1 MAPPAT
7 PPTTAPMAAPSH
19 PPAIA
24 PTPAPTAAPAPAP
37 IAVFLPGVAHPPR
50 TTTADMTNRKLRIR
64 ISSAASVT
72 GALGSSDRQL
82 LGALVPDLDAVAV
95 FEDDQRSPPGADSHL
110 GLRVDLERAGDEPVG
125 RVAVPRPANPQ
136 LVLRNHGDRDGQT
149 VRPDDDHADRGA
161 ELDTPAAET
170 VALHRNL
177 TEHQPCLPATGSKPG
192 VWTGAMQR
200 SCPPDAECQD
210 VTQRPGAGSGSA

>member
-1 MAPPAT
+1 
-7 PPTTAPMAAPSH
+7 MAAPSH

-64 ISSAASVT
+64 ISSAATVT

-95 FEDDQRSPPGADSHL
+95 FEDDRFTGISRSICLVSRPPGRCPGS
-110 GLRVDLERAGDEPVG
+110 
-125 RVAVPRPANPQ
+125 RP
-136 LVLRNHGDRDGQT
+136 
-149 VRPDDDHADRGA
+149 
-161 ELDTPAAET
+161 EL
-170 VALHRNL
+170 
-177 TEHQPCLPATGSKPG
+177 
-192 VWTGAMQR
+192 MQR
-200 SCPPDAECQD
+200 PCPPGGFRFRLEA
-210 VTQRPGAGSGSA
+210 TPGALESTDFDLSCSAIRQ

>member
-24 PTPAPTAAPAPAP
+24 PSPAPTASPAPAP

-72 GALGSSDRQL
+72 GPLWALRVPCRVRRSRYGADDEVDGCDPDEKHPARPVGALGSSDRQL
-82 LGALVPDLDAVAV
+82 LGPLVPDLDAVAV
-95 FEDDQRSPPGADSHL
+95 FEDDQRSPPGDSHL
-110 GLRVDLERAGDEPVG
+110 GLRVDLERAG
-125 RVAVPRPANPQ
+125 
-136 LVLRNHGDRDGQT
+136 
-149 VRPDDDHADRGA
+149 
-161 ELDTPAAET
+161 
-170 VALHRNL
+170 
-177 TEHQPCLPATGSKPG
+177 
-192 VWTGAMQR
+192 
-200 SCPPDAECQD
+200 
-210 VTQRPGAGSGSA
+210 

>member
-1 MAPPAT
+1 
-7 PPTTAPMAAPSH
+7 MAATRTKSIRRGQLVLS
-19 PPAIA
+19 AQATASFSA
-24 PTPAPTAAPAPAP
+24 PL
-37 IAVFLPGVAHPPR
+37 F
-50 TTTADMTNRKLRIR
+50 RIF
-64 ISSAASVT
+64 
-72 GALGSSDRQL
+72 
-82 LGALVPDLDAVAV
+82 DAVAV

-177 TEHQPCLPATGSKPG
+177 TEHLPCLPATGSTPG
-192 VWTGAMQR
+192 VQTGANAASMPAGWFQVPAGSNSWCSGIDGFRSLLFGDPATGETPAQAVLPNERLQR
-200 SCPPDAECQD
+200 CIAD
-210 VTQRPGAGSGSA
+210 RPGARRACRLG